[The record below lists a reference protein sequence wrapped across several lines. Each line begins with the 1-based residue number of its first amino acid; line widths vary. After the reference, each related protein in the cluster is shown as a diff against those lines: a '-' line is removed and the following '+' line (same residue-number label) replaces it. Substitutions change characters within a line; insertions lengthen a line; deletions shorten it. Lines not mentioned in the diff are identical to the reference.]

1 MADTNNPV
9 TWILAGGGGIII
21 GSVLMSLIQ
30 SISGKRVSR
39 ADAAD
44 RVTNAAGNLAEYL
57 DRMVTALEKEN
68 VALRRSVI
76 ALSEVLD
83 ELIPLIP
90 EENQRVRASKAV
102 KAARLA
108 LR

>member
-1 MADTNNPV
+1 MADTNSPV
-9 TWILAGGGGIII
+9 TWILAGGGGTII
-21 GSVLMSLIQ
+21 GSIIMSVIQ
-30 SISGKRVSR
+30 SISGKGVSR

-44 RVTNAAGNLAEYL
+44 RVTNAAGNLA
-57 DRMVTALEKEN
+57 DRMDRMNSALEKEN
-68 VALRRSVI
+68 LALRRSVI
-76 ALSEVLD
+76 ALSEVVD

-90 EENQRVRASKAV
+90 DEDQRVHATRAV

>member
-1 MADTNNPV
+1 VPDTNSPV
-9 TWILAGGGGIII
+9 TWILAGGGGTII
-21 GSVLMSLIQ
+21 GSIIMSLIQ

-44 RVTNAAGNLAEYL
+44 RVTNAAGNLA
-57 DRMVTALEKEN
+57 DRMDRMNTALEKEN
-68 VALRRSVI
+68 LALRRSVI
-76 ALSEVLD
+76 ALSEVVE

-90 EENQRVRASKAV
+90 DQDQRVRAAKAV